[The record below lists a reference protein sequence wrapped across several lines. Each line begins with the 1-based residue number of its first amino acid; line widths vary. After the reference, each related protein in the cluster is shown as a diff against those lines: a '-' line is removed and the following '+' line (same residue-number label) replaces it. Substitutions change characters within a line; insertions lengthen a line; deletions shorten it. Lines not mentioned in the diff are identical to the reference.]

1 MIGKVWEIVG
11 RLEVECEYGVEF
23 PSSKGPQRPTSSY
36 SKGPIVMNCTTQP
49 PVRMR
54 GTTHRMSQGPG
65 NYEVSW
71 TYHRAHVHL
80 EVSWTLE
87 NPNCDTARIDV
98 ANLPA

>member
-1 MIGKVWEIVG
+1 MNMASSFRVP
-11 RLEVECEYGVEF
+11 RD
-23 PSSKGPQRPTSSY
+23 PSALRARTR
-36 SKGPIVMNCTTQP
+36 KGPIAMNCTTQP

-87 NPNCDTARIDV
+87 NPICDTARIDV